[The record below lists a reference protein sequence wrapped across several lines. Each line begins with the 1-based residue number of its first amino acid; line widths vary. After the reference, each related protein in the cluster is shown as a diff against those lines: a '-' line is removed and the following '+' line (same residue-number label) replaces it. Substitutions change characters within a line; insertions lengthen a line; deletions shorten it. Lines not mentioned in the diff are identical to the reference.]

1 MKKILLISVL
11 LLLMLANCSEQ
22 VDEPLG
28 PYPGD
33 TEGIL
38 QQFIEKGWESY
49 NNGDYD
55 IAYARF
61 DSAVKLDAGNA
72 DAYVGLGYS
81 NMQLGS
87 EDDSRF
93 NLALSS
99 FGFVPTLEGGSP
111 IKEVL
116 NDTVQWGYMTPD
128 SALFGLG
135 VNPARIPVLGIL
147 DPEVHFIPGPGLPD
161 SLNEQDLVVMRI
173 TDNTIVTV
181 PTMYDS
187 GTIYI
192 PDPTSDVFLVDYAYF
207 DGELSHNL
215 ALAFAGCAQT
225 AGIQGKSNPDKLL
238 DAMIYAKA
246 VLVEFDEDNPLRAD
260 TLLIPNYVDPSIST
274 RNVRLLLAQSYF
286 YYGYLYNCMWE
297 LWSLDPILVDY
308 FHPDSSY
315 FEREL
320 QEKLEELQ

>member
-22 VDEPLG
+22 VDDPLG

-87 EDDSRF
+87 EDESRF
-93 NLALSS
+93 DFALSS

-111 IKEVL
+111 IFRVL
-116 NDTVQWGYMTPD
+116 DANIEWGYVTHD

-135 VNPARIPVLGIL
+135 VVSSTIPVLGVL
-147 DPEVHFIPGPGLPD
+147 ESEVHFIPGPSAP
-161 SLNEQDLVVMRI
+161 SNVEEQDLEVMRI
-173 TDNTIVTV
+173 TDNTIVTT
-181 PTMYDS
+181 PTLDNS
-187 GTIYI
+187 SNLYI
-192 PDPTSDVFLVDYAYF
+192 PFPDDTFQLDYAYF

-225 AGIQGKSNPDKLL
+225 AEIQGKSDPEQLL
-238 DAMIYAKA
+238 YAMIYAKA
-246 VLVEFDEDNPLRAD
+246 VLVEYNEDNPLRAD
-260 TLLIPNYVDPSIST
+260 TLLIPNYVDPSITT

-297 LWSLDPILVDY
+297 LWSLDSTLVDY

-320 QEKLEELQ
+320 QEKLEDLQ